1 MKKKE
6 EVFIQVKGVIKQG
19 RKQGRKQGNEDNLFN

>member
-19 RKQGRKQGNEDNLFN
+19 RKQGNEDNLFN